1 VRQVVVP
8 HADVC
13 NAVGAVAGGVSQRV
27 RILVTAPGENCY
39 RVHLPEGLRDFANR
53 EEALALAREAA
64 RDMAR
69 DQAITAGALAPETE
83 LEEIDRV
90 AEVFGGDPIFVE
102 AEVIA
107 TAVGRPRLA

>member
-1 VRQVVVP
+1 MS
-8 HADVC
+8 A
-13 NAVGAVAGGVSQRV
+13 NAAQTLSEWRSPSSAM
-27 RILVTAPGENCY
+27 L
-39 RVHLPEGLRDFANR
+39 LGL
-53 EEALALAREAA
+53 ALALARETA

-83 LEEIDRV
+83 LEEIERA
-90 AEVFGGDPIFVE
+90 AEMFGGDPIFVE